1 MAVHSSGT
9 VPDAYS
15 WPLLSPKNGMLLA
28 LFLVLVFLFLLDIVL
43 GSVHIPLKSVIG
55 ILLGKGSES
64 LAWEKIITTI
74 RLPKAAT
81 AVIAGAALSVSGL
94 QMQTLFRNPLAGPS
108 VLGISAGASL
118 GVAVV
123 MLASGGA
130 ANAFAIRQLG
140 LGGSWL
146 IVLAATLGAMAVLL
160 IVLAIAV
167 RIKDNI
173 VLLIVGI
180 MVGNV
185 TISVISIWQYFS
197 EPEQV
202 QDYLIWTFG
211 SLGGVL
217 GSQLSVLAM
226 VVALGL
232 LISFT
237 AAKSLNVLLLG
248 ENYAR
253 SLGMSTFYVRVS
265 VIAATSFLAGS
276 VTGFCGPIGF
286 IGIAVPHLTRSI
298 LDTSDHRFLMPSC
311 CLVGAILML
320 GCDIIAQTPGS
331 QTTLPINAVT
341 ALIGSPVVIWVIMK
355 NRNLKSSFS

>member
-1 MAVHSSGT
+1 MQQPGT
-9 VPDAYS
+9 SHP
-15 WPLLSPKNGMLLA
+15 WPLLSPRSSLILL
-28 LFLVLVFLFLLDIVL
+28 LCGLLVVFFLLDLVL
-43 GSVHIPLKSVIG
+43 GSVSIPFGAVID
-55 ILLGKGSES
+55 IVTGKGSENA
-64 LAWEKIITTI
+64 AWEKIVTYI
-74 RLPKAAT
+74 RFPKAVT

-118 GVAVV
+118 GVAMV
-123 MLASGGA
+123 MLVSGSA

-146 IVLAATLGAMAVLL
+146 IVAASTAGAAVVLL
-160 IVLAIAV
+160 IVLSIAV
-167 RIKDNI
+167 KIKDNV

-185 TISVISIWQYFS
+185 TISIISIWQYFS
-197 EPEQV
+197 EPEQI

-211 SLGGVL
+211 SLGGVF
-217 GSQLSVLAM
+217 GAQLSVLGV

-232 LISFT
+232 VISF
-237 AAKSLNVLLLG
+237 AASKSLNVMLLG

-253 SLGMSTFYVRVS
+253 SLGMSTLSVRIT
-265 VIAATSFLAGS
+265 VIAATSLLAGS

-286 IGIAVPHLTRSI
+286 IGIAVPHLTRSV
-298 LDTSDHRFLMPSC
+298 LNTSDHHFLMPSS

-320 GCDIIAQTPGS
+320 ACDIIAQMPGS
-331 QTTLPINAVT
+331 RTALPINAVT

-355 NRNLKSSFS
+355 NRNLKSSFA

>member
-1 MAVHSSGT
+1 MSVDDTASGGAH
-9 VPDAYS
+9 P
-15 WPLLSPKNGMLLA
+15 WPRLTLRLPLVMVLLA
-28 LFLVLVFLFLLDIVL
+28 LVVLFFLLDLVL
-43 GSVHIPLKSVIG
+43 GSVRIPLSSVVS
-55 ILLGKGSES
+55 ILMGNGSDIE
-64 LAWEKIITTI
+64 AWDKIVTYI
-74 RLPKAAT
+74 RLPKAVT
-81 AVIAGAALSVSGL
+81 AVLAGAALSVSGL

-118 GVAVV
+118 GVAMV
-123 MLASGGA
+123 MLASGSA

-146 IVLAATLGAMAVLL
+146 IVISATLGAACVLL
-160 IVLAIAV
+160 VVLAIAV

-180 MVGNV
+180 MVGNITV
-185 TISVISIWQYFS
+185 SLISIWQYFS
-197 EPEQV
+197 EPEEI

-217 GSQLSVLAM
+217 GNQLWVLAA
-226 VVALGL
+226 VIGIGL
-232 LISFT
+232 LVSF
-237 AAKSLNVLLLG
+237 AASKSLNVMLLG

-253 SLGMSTFYVRVS
+253 SLGMSTFYVRVT
-265 VIAATSFLAGS
+265 VIAATSLLAGS

-298 LDTSDHRFLMPSC
+298 LDTSDHRFLMPGV
-311 CLVGAILML
+311 CLMGALVML
-320 GCDIIAQTPGS
+320 VCDIIAQMPGS

>member
-1 MAVHSSGT
+1 MTVKESVAVGHSH
-9 VPDAYS
+9 S
-15 WPLLSPKNGMLLA
+15 WPRLAPRLPVLAILLGIVVFFFMLDL
-28 LFLVLVFLFLLDIVL
+28 VL
-43 GSVHIPLKSVIG
+43 GSVRIPLQSVMA
-55 ILLGKGSES
+55 ILAGQGSDNV
-64 LAWEKIITTI
+64 AWEKIVSYI
-74 RLPKAAT
+74 RLPKAVT
-81 AVIAGAALSVSGL
+81 AVFAGAALSVSGL

-118 GVAVV
+118 GVAMV
-123 MLASGGA
+123 MLASGSA

-140 LGGSWL
+140 IGGSWL
-146 IVLAATLGAMAVLL
+146 IVIASSLGAASVLL

-180 MVGNV
+180 MVGNITV
-185 TISVISIWQYFS
+185 SLISIWQYFS
-197 EPEQV
+197 EPEQI

-217 GSQLSVLAM
+217 GDQLWVLGA
-226 VVALGL
+226 VVGFGL
-232 LISFT
+232 LISF
-237 AAKSLNVLLLG
+237 AASKSLNVMLLG

-253 SLGMSTFYVRVS
+253 SLGMSTFYIRIT
-265 VIAATSFLAGS
+265 VIAATSLLAGS

-298 LDTSDHRFLMPSC
+298 LNTSDHRFLMPSS

-320 GCDIIAQTPGS
+320 VCDIVAQMPGS
-331 QTTLPINAVT
+331 QSTLPINAVT
-341 ALIGSPVVIWVIMK
+341 ALIGAPVVIWVIMR